1 MEVFDLNTFK
11 VDTLFKSIMFAVS
24 ATIRD
29 AFKRDVFAT
38 DKFNE
43 VNFKVGTSNTE
54 KVAVPANKFVKY
66 PLEALNLGV
75 LMRDA
80 FMIDVLISEAFMTE
94 VLMRDAFMIDVFNS

>member
-1 MEVFDLNTFK
+1 MEVFDLKTFK
-11 VDTLFKSIMFAVS
+11 VETLFKSIMFAVS

-75 LMRDA
+75 LMREA
-80 FMIDVLISEAFMTE
+80 FMIDVLISEAFTTE

>member
-80 FMIDVLISEAFMTE
+80 FMIEVLISDAFMTE
-94 VLMRDAFMIDVFNS
+94 VFARETFKTDVFNA